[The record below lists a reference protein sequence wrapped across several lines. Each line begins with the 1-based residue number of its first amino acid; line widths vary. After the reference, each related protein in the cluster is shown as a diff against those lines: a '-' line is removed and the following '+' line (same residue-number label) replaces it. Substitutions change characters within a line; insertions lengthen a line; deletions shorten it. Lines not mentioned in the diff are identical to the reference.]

1 MSDIKERLR
10 RSADDAERGAVWSE
24 PLLWREAADLI
35 EAQEKEIERLTAD
48 VIAFGALWATQH
60 ARSLGLPE
68 GHLHPK
74 HYDLLQKAGARMK
87 SFVRAD
93 EAAIRKL
100 EA

>member
-10 RSADDAERGAVWSE
+10 DRHYTLFYGERV
-24 PLLWREAADLI
+24 EAADLL
-35 EAQEKEIERLTAD
+35 EAQEKEIERLKAD
-48 VIAFGALWATQH
+48 VIAFGALWATQY

-100 EA
+100 EV